1 MKNTSKTPAI
11 ATGISFIV
19 LWQLVALYINAAYIL
34 PSPLQVLLKIYELR
48 KELFLYHM
56 PYTMGVTLISL
67 IISTV
72 LGVLLSMLMESDH
85 RIEAAIYPIVVI
97 SQTIPITALAPLFIL
112 WLGYGIWSKVMV
124 AVMITFFPITIS
136 VHDGFKNTK
145 KEHVE
150 LLKSFGASEK
160 DIFFK
165 LKIMS
170 ALPNMFSAMKMAI
183 PLCIIGAAIGEW
195 LGAQQGLGYF
205 SKRMMSQ
212 LSGAGVFAPIV
223 ILSIVAVVIVQFI
236 SLLEKKIIHYRTKI

>member
-1 MKNTSKTPAI
+1 MKKTSNKPAVI
-11 ATGISFIV
+11 TSLVLLG
-19 LWQLVALYINAAYIL
+19 LWQVLAMYISAQYIL
-34 PSPLQVLLKIYELR
+34 PSPIQVIQKLYELR
-48 KELFLYHM
+48 YELFFYHM
-56 PYTMGVTLISL
+56 PYTMGITLISL
-67 IISTV
+67 FISTV
-72 LGVLLSMLMESDH
+72 LGILIAVLMEFDEK
-85 RIEAAIYPIVVI
+85 IENAIYPIVVT

-124 AVMITFFPITIS
+124 SIMITFFPIAIS

-145 KEHVE
+145 TEHIE
-150 LLKSFGASEK
+150 LLQSFGASDR

-195 LGAQQGLGYF
+195 LGGQRGLGYF

-212 LSGAGVFAPIV
+212 LSGGGVFAPIV
-223 ILSIVAVVIVQFI
+223 ILSLVAIVIVKVVSYF
-236 SLLEKKIIHYRTKI
+236 EKRCIHYRSKL

>member
-1 MKNTSKTPAI
+1 MKKISNKPAVITSLI
-11 ATGISFIV
+11 LLGV
-19 LWQLVALYINAAYIL
+19 WQLVAMYIGAQYIL
-34 PSPLQVLLKIYELR
+34 PSPVQVIAKLYELR
-48 KELFLYHM
+48 YELFLYHM
-56 PYTMGVTLISL
+56 PYTMGVTIISL
-67 IISTV
+67 VISTV
-72 LGVLLSMLMESDH
+72 LGILLAVLMEADE
-85 RIEAAIYPIVVI
+85 RVENAIYPIVVT

-124 AVMITFFPITIS
+124 SVMITFFPIAIS

-145 KEHVE
+145 TEHVE
-150 LLKSFGASEK
+150 LLKSFGASNS

-195 LGAQQGLGYF
+195 LGAQRGLGYF

-223 ILSIVAVVIVQFI
+223 ILSLVAIVIVKVVSYF
-236 SLLEKKIIHYRTKI
+236 EKKVIHYRTKL